1 MHSCVVDM
9 YFVIISA
16 VITHG
21 VGDVFQCDNFQM
33 DQEGMKKQLAQIHKL
48 MQYTDPELCNYLGR
62 PYLFVSP
69 EKATYRYY
77 FDRPCPCPFFLSG
90 AYLCHHRFE

>member
-1 MHSCVVDM
+1 MHSCVVEM

-16 VITHG
+16 VITHSD
-21 VGDVFQCDNFQM
+21 GDVFQCDNFQM

-62 PYLFVSP
+62 PYVFVIVQMVLIGCISRSRGQ
-69 EKATYRYY
+69 KIGFQNAI
-77 FDRPCPCPFFLSG
+77 FKIL
-90 AYLCHHRFE
+90 LV